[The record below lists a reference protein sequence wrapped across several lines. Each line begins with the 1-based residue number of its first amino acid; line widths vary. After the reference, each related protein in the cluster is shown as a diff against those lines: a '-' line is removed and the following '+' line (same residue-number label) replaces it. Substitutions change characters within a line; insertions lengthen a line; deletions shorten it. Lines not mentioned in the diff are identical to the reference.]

1 MQINSILRPCHP
13 AILSLQTVKTME
25 KILIV
30 DDELSMREFLKIL
43 LEKEG
48 YDAMVAAD
56 GDAALAALGNNAVD
70 LLITDVRM
78 PGTSGLELLKQCKD
92 DNLNLPVVMITAFAS
107 PDDAVF
113 AMKQGAYDYITKPF
127 QVDEIKTVVK
137 NALKSRA
144 SIPEKPLESGQTSFQ
159 GIVGRSP
166 EMGKIFDLIRRIAP
180 TPANVLIQGESGT
193 GKELV
198 ARAIHALSPAA
209 GHAFVPISC
218 NAIPESLFES
228 ELFGHV
234 KGSFTG
240 AVANKEGLLVQADKG
255 SAFFDEIGELTPF
268 IQTKL
273 LRVLQEREFKKV
285 GDTATTRVNLRIIS
299 ATNKDLEEE
308 VINGDFRE
316 DLFYRLAVIPLRI
329 SPLRERKED
338 IPLLIDHFLEKY
350 SRRFDKNIT
359 DISTYARQVLMEY
372 DFPGNVRELENII
385 ERGVALEGSN
395 IILPESLT
403 LSSHRKDTTT
413 DDTSSGDTRP
423 VTAPFSEERLFD
435 IGLEKIM
442 AQTEK
447 RLIERG
453 LARAG
458 NSKIKAAELLK
469 ISFRSIRYKIKKYG
483 IK

>member
-1 MQINSILRPCHP
+1 M
-13 AILSLQTVKTME
+13 K

-48 YDAMVAAD
+48 YEVLSAEN
-56 GDAALAALGNNAVD
+56 GDEAVGTLEETKID
-70 LLITDVRM
+70 LLITDVKM
-78 PGTSGLELLKQCKD
+78 PGTSGLELLKIGKQKD
-92 DNLNLPVVMITAFAS
+92 MNLPVVMITAFAS

-127 QVDEIKTVVK
+127 KVDEIKSVVA
-137 NALKSRA
+137 NA
-144 SIPEKPLESGQTSFQ
+144 LESGALPAPEPLADGETSFC
-159 GIVGRSP
+159 GIVGKSQ
-166 EMGKIFDLIRRIAP
+166 EILKIFDLIRRIAP

-198 ARAIHALSPAA
+198 ARAIHALSPSAD
-209 GHAFVPISC
+209 HAFVPISC
-218 NAIPESLFES
+218 NAIPESIFES

-240 AVANKEGLLVQADKG
+240 AVANKEGLLSQANNG
-255 SAFFDEIGELTPF
+255 SAFFDEVGELTPF

-308 VINGDFRE
+308 VIAGDFRE

-329 SPLRERKED
+329 PPLRERKED
-338 IPLLIDHFLEKY
+338 IPLLIDYFLEKY
-350 SRRFDKNIT
+350 AKRFEKKIT
-359 DISTYARQVLMEY
+359 DISSYARQVLMEY

-403 LSSHRKDTTT
+403 LSSHRRNT
-413 DDTSSGDTRP
+413 DQGDHSGGRT
-423 VTAPFSEERLFD
+423 VGEGGISAPFSEELLFKE
-435 IGLEKIM
+435 GLEKVM
-442 AQTEK
+442 AQTER

-458 NSKIKAAELLK
+458 NSMIKAAELLK

-483 IK
+483 I